1 MRRMLI
7 LRGAAAGLIAAGTA
21 LWACAPFFPNWLL
34 GDKKVL
40 AAPSAYFTNSLRGL
54 EPTGA
59 PPFPVAAVGDP
70 YQQTSDTDIA
80 DVRKAVDASG
90 ALPAVR
96 EKILTAHAALR
107 KALALD
113 KPAPDLAVPRGLPP
127 ELADYLEGAIAY
139 HQGHRAAAAAAWERL
154 LARPAAERPLR
165 STWAAFMLGRNAMKK
180 RADPGDPGDPA
191 DPDTAVR
198 WFERTRE
205 LASQGFSDPLGLAFD
220 SLGWQAKTE
229 MDRGRYD
236 RALPLYLEQSRGGAA
251 NSLPLACAEA
261 MDAGPQALT
270 RAAAAPRSRAILT
283 AWVLTPS
290 SVGGSHAKQWLLAL
304 KAAGIKHSDGADRI
318 AWAAYQAGDFQSAA
332 EWVARAPADS
342 PMVRWIRAKLLLRRG
357 DLEAA
362 RQLLHQNAALPALDM
377 DEKKAW
383 LYAWETSYHVQ
394 LATGPQAQGEEAVVL
409 LAQGKREEALDG
421 FLRSGYWLDAA
432 WVAEREMT
440 ADELQAAVDRDWPA
454 ALAARFK
461 PADWEG
467 IAGGFIRP
475 SPERL
480 AYAIRYLLAR
490 RLLRDGR
497 YAEARPYLPAD
508 LAPSL
513 EILADGM
520 RDGGDAAR
528 PGPQRAAGLF
538 RAACVTRHQGM
549 ELLGTEADP
558 DWFVLDKGAYE
569 LPEYS
574 AGLAARHRTPPAA
587 AGERER
593 TDRHRATPWKRF
605 HYRYRAAA
613 LARRAADL
621 LPDGT
626 DDKARILAAAGTWL
640 AGKDPQAAVPFYRE
654 LIRSSRATRL
664 GREAAERHWFPDVES
679 CEGH

>member
-1 MRRMLI
+1 MRPTLI

-40 AAPSAYFTNSLRGL
+40 AAPSAYFTDSLRGL

-59 PPFPVAAVGDP
+59 PPFPGCASDDP
-70 YQQTSDTDIA
+70 YQQTTETDTA
-80 DVRKAVDASG
+80 DLRKAVEASG

-107 KALALD
+107 KALILD

-139 HQGHRAAAAAAWERL
+139 HQGRRAAATAAWERL

-165 STWAAFMLGRNAMKK
+165 STWAAFMLGRNAMKH
-180 RADPGDPGDPA
+180 DPHGPVAPA
-191 DPDTAVR
+191 APDTAVR
-198 WFERTRE
+198 WFARTRE

-220 SLGWQAKTE
+220 SLGWEARTE

-236 RALPLYLEQSRGGAA
+236 RALPLYLAQYRGGDGT
-251 NSLPLACAEA
+251 SLSLACAEA
-261 MDAGPQALT
+261 MQAGPQALA
-270 RAAAAPRSRAILT
+270 RAAAAPESRAILT
-283 AWVLTPS
+283 AWVLTPDL
-290 SVGGSHAKQWLLAL
+290 GGDAPAKRWLQAL
-304 KAAGIKHSDGADRI
+304 KDARVKRSKGADRL
-318 AWAAYQAGDFQSAA
+318 AWVAYQAGDFRSAA
-332 EWVARAPADS
+332 EWLDRAPADA
-342 PMVRWIRAKLLLRRG
+342 PMARWIRAKLLLRRG

-362 RQLLHQNAALPALDM
+362 RQLLHQAAALAALDM
-377 DEKKAW
+377 DEENAW
-383 LYAWETSYHVQ
+383 LYAWNTRYRVQ
-394 LATGPQAQGEEAVVL
+394 LATGPQAQGEEAAVL
-409 LAQGKREEALDG
+409 LAQGKRAEALDG

-432 WVAEREMT
+432 WVAERVMT

-508 LAPSL
+508 LTPSL
-513 EILADGM
+513 EILADG
-520 RDGGDAAR
+520 R
-528 PGPQRAAGLF
+528 
-538 RAACVTRHQGM
+538 
-549 ELLGTEADP
+549 
-558 DWFVLDKGAYE
+558 
-569 LPEYS
+569 
-574 AGLAARHRTPPAA
+574 
-587 AGERER
+587 
-593 TDRHRATPWKRF
+593 
-605 HYRYRAAA
+605 
-613 LARRAADL
+613 
-621 LPDGT
+621 
-626 DDKARILAAAGTWL
+626 
-640 AGKDPQAAVPFYRE
+640 
-654 LIRSSRATRL
+654 
-664 GREAAERHWFPDVES
+664 
-679 CEGH
+679 